1 MLVHSAG
8 ESVGYGL
15 LNEMLEEHR
24 RLRQRGDFLIF
35 PQLQLRWNP
44 RNPRD
49 LRSNLPDLGLGR
61 LIPPDGRLCIQGG
74 AEHKKPI
81 LPLMSGLPPPA
92 AIHSS
97 SEARDA
103 FASAI
108 KQASDQVKVVIKNGA
123 APQDEVISWIISI
136 GPYFI
141 VKSFGPFNQAE
152 LDTRGHRPNSSGDVR
167 VAKAI
172 QKAMERDRNQIM
184 EPIHLI
190 GTAAAA
196 IAVEEFLQNG
206 RQLYTSNNR
215 MM

>member
-15 LNEMLEEHR
+15 LNEMLDEHR

-61 LIPPDGRLCIQGG
+61 LIPPDGRLYIQGG
-74 AEHKKPI
+74 AEHKRPI
-81 LPLMSGLPPPA
+81 LPLMSGLPPLA
-92 AIHSS
+92 TVHRN

-108 KQASDQVKVVIKNGA
+108 KQASDQMKVVIKNGA
-123 APQDEVISWIISI
+123 APQDEVISWIISVC
-136 GPYFI
+136 PYFI
-141 VKSFGPFNQAE
+141 VKSFGPFNQAVLLE
-152 LDTRGHRPNSSGDVR
+152 DIDQTPVEMFKLQKLLKRLWNRTE
-167 VAKAI
+167 AKSRSPFI
-172 QKAMERDRNQIM
+172 SFVLL
-184 EPIHLI
+184 LI
-190 GTAAAA
+190 
-196 IAVEEFLQNG
+196 
-206 RQLYTSNNR
+206 
-215 MM
+215 

>member
-1 MLVHSAG
+1 M
-8 ESVGYGL
+8 
-15 LNEMLEEHR
+15 
-24 RLRQRGDFLIF
+24 
-35 PQLQLRWNP
+35 
-44 RNPRD
+44 
-49 LRSNLPDLGLGR
+49 GR
-61 LIPPDGRLCIQGG
+61 LIPPDGRLYIQGG
-74 AEHKKPI
+74 AEHKRPI

-92 AIHSS
+92 TILSS

-103 FASAI
+103 FASGI
-108 KQASDQVKVVIKNGA
+108 KQASDQVKAVIKNGA
-123 APQDEVISWIISI
+123 APHGEVISWIISA
-136 GPYFI
+136 GSYFI

-152 LDTRGHRPNSSGDVR
+152 LDTQGYQPNPSGDAR

-172 QKAMERDRNQIM
+172 EKAREQDKNQIM

-196 IAVEEFLQNG
+196 IAMEEFLQSG

>member
-61 LIPPDGRLCIQGG
+61 LIPPGGRLYIQGG

-152 LDTRGHRPNSSGDVR
+152 LDTRGHRLNSSGDVR

>member
-49 LRSNLPDLGLGR
+49 LRSNLPDLGLGH
-61 LIPPDGRLCIQGG
+61 LIPPDGHLYIQGG
-74 AEHKKPI
+74 TEHKRPI
-81 LPLMSGLPPPA
+81 LPLMSGLPPLA
-92 AIHSS
+92 TVHRN
-97 SEARDA
+97 SEAHDA

-108 KQASDQVKVVIKNGA
+108 KQTSDQMKVVIKNGA
-123 APQDEVISWIISI
+123 APQDKVISWIISVC
-136 GPYFI
+136 PYFI
-141 VKSFGPFNQAE
+141 VKSFGPFNQAV
-152 LDTRGHRPNSSGDVR
+152 LDTREHRPNPSGDVQ
-167 VAKAI
+167 VTKAI
-172 QKAMERDRNQIM
+172 EKAMEQDRSEIK

-190 GTAAAA
+190 CTAAYMKS
-196 IAVEEFLQNG
+196 IVSIGE
-206 RQLYTSNNR
+206 
-215 MM
+215 